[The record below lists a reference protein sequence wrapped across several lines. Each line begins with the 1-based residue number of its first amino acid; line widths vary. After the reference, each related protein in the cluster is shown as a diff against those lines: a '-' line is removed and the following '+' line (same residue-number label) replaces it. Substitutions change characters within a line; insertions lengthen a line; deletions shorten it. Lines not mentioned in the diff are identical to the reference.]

1 MLAVLSPYLSVVI
14 LQFLLLYPLHTTM
27 DLPIWDEAI
36 YLLQGGWFFHGDT
49 LGPISISPV
58 YSFLYSL
65 MIRIFGTVDS
75 VFYMQY
81 LVKITVSGLLL
92 LCLIEHLR
100 SRLLALL
107 LTLIWVVSGVNIF
120 ERVQVYH
127 VALGF
132 FLLALFSLNK
142 HRGISLL
149 LLILCSLTRL
159 EYLFPTVAFAGY
171 LAFVSGSKLK
181 SRWSEFIPRKVGITS
196 PVLMGILLAMVI
208 SYVLLNVDDLNPG
221 TNRTWFAFNQN
232 YALHEVESG
241 RYKLNPYL
249 DYNLIIQ
256 EDFPGAESL
265 ANAFRINPQS
275 FVKHLVRNIAMLPQ
289 AILSFS
295 IPYIGLR
302 VWGVL
307 YGVLLGFAITIL
319 TYAAVLNRRLIVSG
333 FLRVIGERRDLLY
346 LTVAG
351 MLSLAPILLV
361 YPRPH
366 HTFIMVP
373 FCLLWVGL
381 ACLQVLKVINSPQF
395 TRWSLTALNALFILS
410 ILVTAKPYVSQ
421 SERPVYDKITRLI
434 ELWPDEKLKLL
445 AVGASWYAGYL
456 GVDKVDAIE
465 PLATASGNK
474 IANQGTDLRL
484 LLERYHPD
492 AVLVNNELVS
502 SKNFKINSLELL
514 NSDQWVKH
522 AIGADTVYFLKEKL
536 QAARENK

>member
-1 MLAVLSPYLSVVI
+1 MLAVLSPYLCVVI

-36 YLLQGGWFFHGDT
+36 YLLQGGWFVHGDT

-65 MIRIFGTVDS
+65 LIRIFGTVDS

-81 LVKITVSGLLL
+81 LVKVTVSGLFL

-120 ERVQVYH
+120 ERVLVYH

-142 HRGISLL
+142 HRGLSLL
-149 LLILCSLTRL
+149 LLILASLTRL
-159 EYLFPTVAFAGY
+159 EYLFPTLAFAGY
-171 LAFVSGSKLK
+171 LAFSSGSKLG

-265 ANAFRINPQS
+265 ANAFQINPQS

-307 YGVLLGFAITIL
+307 YGGLLGFAITIL
-319 TYAAVLNRRLIVSG
+319 TYAAVLNRRLIVLG
-333 FLRVIGERRDLLY
+333 FLRVIGERRDVLY

-381 ACLQVLKVINSPQF
+381 ACLQVLKIIHSPQF
-395 TRWSLTALNALFILS
+395 TRWSLTSLNALFILS
-410 ILVTAKPYVSQ
+410 ILATSKPYVSQ
-421 SERPVYDKITRLI
+421 PERPVYDKITRLI
-434 ELWPDEKLKLL
+434 ELWPNEKLKLL
-445 AVGASWYAGYL
+445 AVGASWYAGYI

-465 PLATASGNK
+465 PLATASGDK

-502 SKNFKINSLELL
+502 SKNFKINSLEVL
-514 NSDQWVKH
+514 NSDRWVKH

-536 QAARENK
+536 QAARDNK